1 MKGSLHMKKMIGL
14 SVLSAILV
22 LGQPLAAFANTT
34 NSGIISFEDIGP
46 LITEQN
52 LQVDINQNNREDS
65 NVGAG
70 KLRKDIRDINRR
82 LDKIND
88 EKDGLS
94 MPADASLIIALNTEK
109 GALTD
114 QLKTL
119 ERQLEDMPTSVDSTD
134 TSSTMSDKTQI
145 RTAEGAFITLN
156 TLKLASS
163 DLTMSITNLQNQ
175 LSTMQLRENLGVVSH
190 TEVDDLNTKLM
201 NMQTQLVSNQLQQES
216 YVRQLKDLLND
227 QDSTLQIES
236 VPMPD
241 ENFTVADKDG
251 DLKQALENSY
261 TIKSQED
268 KIVLLEADLAR
279 AEKDNG
285 LSSNEYK
292 TAKYA
297 LDNANLTLAQQK
309 NKLNTDYSSILDDI
323 TKKQSNLRLEE
334 QKLADKKVAL
344 SEAQIKLN
352 LGMITQL
359 DLDSA
364 TIDYQTQEDT
374 VKTDQIQLFSSINGY
389 NWFLKGM
396 PWTS

>member
-1 MKGSLHMKKMIGL
+1 MKKVIGV

-22 LGQPLAAFANTT
+22 LGQPLATFANTT
-34 NSGIISFEDIGP
+34 NSGIINFEDIGP

-52 LQVDINQNNREDS
+52 LQVAINQNNREDS

-88 EKDGLS
+88 EKHGLS
-94 MPADASLIIALNTEK
+94 MPDDASLIIALNTEK
-109 GALTD
+109 SALLD

-134 TSSTMSDKTQI
+134 TSSTMSDNTQI

-156 TLKLASS
+156 ALKLASS
-163 DLTMSITNLQNQ
+163 DLSMSITNLQNQ
-175 LSTMQLRENLGVVSH
+175 LSTMQLREKLGVVSH
-190 TEVDDLNTKLM
+190 TEVDNLNTMLM

-216 YVRQLKDLLND
+216 NVRQLRDLLND
-227 QDSTLQIES
+227 QDSTLQIGS
-236 VPMPD
+236 VPMTD
-241 ENFTVADKDG
+241 ENFTVADKDA

-261 TIKSQED
+261 TIKALDD
-268 KIVLLEADLAR
+268 KIVLLEDNLAR

-285 LSSNEYK
+285 LSSTEYK

-323 TKKQSNLRLEE
+323 AKKQSNLQLEE

-344 SEAQIKLN
+344 SEAQIKMN

-364 TIDYQTQEDT
+364 TTDYQTQEDT
-374 VKTDQIQLFSSINGY
+374 VKTDQIQLFSSINSY

>member
-1 MKGSLHMKKMIGL
+1 MKKMIGL